1 MQEAQ
6 NVKWKDNSSNR
17 RYRIFG
23 NEFTEYVLTHYE
35 PKKIIIYS
43 RDEFKQFNMA
53 NKFKNTKINCVSL
66 SGMCGTRR
74 DFTGHLME
82 WIMWYMRQH

>member
-35 PKKIIIYS
+35 PKKSLFIPEMNLNNLIW
-43 RDEFKQFNMA
+43 Q
-53 NKFKNTKINCVSL
+53 INSK
-66 SGMCGTRR
+66 TQR
-74 DFTGHLME
+74 
-82 WIMWYMRQH
+82 